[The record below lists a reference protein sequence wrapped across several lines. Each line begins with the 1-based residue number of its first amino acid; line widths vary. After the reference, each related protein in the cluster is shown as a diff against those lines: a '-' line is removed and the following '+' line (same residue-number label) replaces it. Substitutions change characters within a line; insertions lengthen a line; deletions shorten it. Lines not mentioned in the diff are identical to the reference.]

1 MNRIL
6 IVDDDELFRGM
17 LRLTLLRSGY
27 EVDEAADGRQAIR
40 LHESTPVDLVI
51 TDLIMPE
58 QEGLDTI
65 QQFRRRHPAVKIIAM
80 SGGGRIDARDFLK
93 IARHLGAERTFAK
106 PFENS
111 ELVAA
116 IAELLPKE

>member
-1 MNRIL
+1 MHRIL

-17 LRLTLLRSGY
+17 LRLTLLKSGY
-27 EVDEAADGRQAIR
+27 HVDEAADGRQAMR
-40 LHESTPVDLVI
+40 VHESTPADVVI
-51 TDLIMPE
+51 TDLVMPE
-58 QEGLDTI
+58 QEGLETI
-65 QQFRRRHPAVKIIAM
+65 QEFRRKHPGVKIIAM

-106 PFENS
+106 PFENA

-116 IAELLPKE
+116 IEELLPKE